1 MKRVD
6 VRAVGRERTKA
17 EKLRRR
23 KFGDKGAKFSIGKRG
38 VLLGGGVIGC
48 ITTLATKDNRVAE
61 IYETD

>member
-6 VRAVGRERTKA
+6 VRAVGRERTRA

-38 VLLGGGVIGC
+38 VLLGGG
-48 ITTLATKDNRVAE
+48 NRLCNNYRNKRQPSGRD
-61 IYETD
+61 I